1 MHQKFCGVGTIRA
14 PVSEVAVNCWAYKVR
29 SVKVVFEARI
39 EHPIAH
45 AINDGKIV
53 H

>member
-1 MHQKFCGVGTIRA
+1 MHQKFCAVGMIRA
-14 PVSEVAVNCWAYKVR
+14 PVSEVAVNGWAYKVR
-29 SVKVVFEARI
+29 SIKIVFEARI
-39 EHPIAH
+39 EHTIAH